1 MKKYLTKWDEEVL
14 VPYIVETLK
23 ERKGAPVTN
32 RTLRVLA
39 DMTFNVRILAS
50 TIRCAIHVIRT
61 KSLLDNVVASKRGY
75 WVSTDLNEMNTYIES
90 LQDRAV
96 QIHEVQSA
104 LKKQVQRTLVGQ
116 LAIEEVSCV

>member
-14 VPYIVETLK
+14 VPFIIQALQDV
-23 ERKGAPVTN
+23 KGRPITN
-32 RTLRVLA
+32 RTIRTWVYDELGVNVLS
-39 DMTFNVRILAS
+39 S